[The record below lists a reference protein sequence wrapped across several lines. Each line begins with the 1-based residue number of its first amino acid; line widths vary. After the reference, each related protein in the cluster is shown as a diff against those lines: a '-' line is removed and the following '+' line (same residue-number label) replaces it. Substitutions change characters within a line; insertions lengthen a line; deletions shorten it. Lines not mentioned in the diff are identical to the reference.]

1 MTIRRRDFLT
11 LAGAATLS
19 GSLARVG
26 AQAADNNA
34 GVYDLE
40 RFGNARILHITDT
53 HAQLRP
59 VFFREPSVNIGVGPM
74 RGNPPHLVGRAFL
87 DRFGIRPDSADAYA
101 FTCVEFEKAAGRF
114 GKLGGFAHLKTLVD
128 RMRSE
133 AGAGR
138 ALLLDGGDLWQGT
151 GLANTLQGA
160 DMVDAANLL
169 GIEAMT
175 GHWEFTYGEK
185 TLRANLER
193 FKGEFLAQNVFLTEE
208 AAFNDAKA
216 FDPASGRVFKPSVIK
231 EIGGYR
237 VAVIGQAF
245 PYVPI
250 AHPKRFTPDWKF
262 GIRDE
267 ELQKLVDT
275 HRNTDKVDAVILLSH
290 NGMDVDLKLASRVT
304 GIDVILGGHT
314 HDAVPQPV
322 AVTNPG
328 GVTLVTNA
336 GSNGKFLAVLDLEL
350 AKGKVANVRYRL
362 LPVFSELLKPD
373 PAMQTL
379 IDKTRAPHTVALDE
393 KIAAADRLLYRRGN
407 FSGTMDQ
414 LICDALRGELNAE
427 IALSPG
433 FRWGTTALAGQPLT
447 MEDVLAQTAVTYP
460 ETYIQTMT
468 GGQIKDVLEDI
479 CDNLFNTDPY
489 YQQGGDMVRVGGLA
503 YTCSPSETV
512 GKRISDLK
520 LDNSRALE
528 AGKSYKVAGWASV
541 NEQTGAPIWDVVAR
555 HLKSGKPPNRSLPG
569 VTLKGVEDN
578 PGIAGK
584 G

>member
-1 MTIRRRDFLT
+1 MTIRRRDFVT
-11 LAGAATLS
+11 LAGAAALS
-19 GSLARVG
+19 GALPRLARS
-26 AQAADNNA
+26 ADTVS
-34 GVYDLE
+34 VYDLE
-40 RFGNARILHITDT
+40 RFGNARILHMTDT

-59 VFFREPSVNIGVGPM
+59 VFFREPSVNLGIGAMAGK
-74 RGNPPHLVGRAFL
+74 PPHLVGKAFL

-101 FTCVEFEKAAGRF
+101 FTSVEFEKGAGRF
-114 GKLGGFAHLKTLVD
+114 GKLGGFAHLKTLID
-128 RMRSE
+128 RLRGDVGSGRS
-133 AGAGR
+133 
-138 ALLLDGGDLWQGT
+138 LLLDGGDLWQGS
-151 GLANTLQGA
+151 GLANAMQGA
-160 DMVDAANLL
+160 DMVEAANLL

-185 TLRANLER
+185 ALRDNLAR

-208 AAFNDAKA
+208 AAFNDEKA
-216 FDPASGRVFKPSVIK
+216 FDPASGRVFKPSLVR

-262 GIRDE
+262 GIRDD
-267 ELQKLVDT
+267 ELQKLVD
-275 HRNTDKVDAVILLSH
+275 RLRGNDKVDAVILLSH

-314 HDAVPQPV
+314 HDAVPQPI
-322 AVTNPG
+322 AIANSG

-336 GSNGKFLAVLDLEL
+336 GSNGKFMGVLDLEL
-350 AKGKVANVRYRL
+350 AKGKVADVRYRL

-373 PAMQTL
+373 ATMQAL
-379 IDKTRAPHTVALDE
+379 IDGFRVRSAADWSD
-393 KIAAADRLLYRRGN
+393 KIATADRLLYRRGN

-414 LICDALRGELNAE
+414 LICDALRDGLDAE

-447 MEDVLAQTAVTYP
+447 MEDVFAQTAITYP
-460 ETYIQTMT
+460 ATYLQTMT
-468 GGQIKDVLEDI
+468 GGQIKDILEDV

-503 YTCSPSETV
+503 YTCTPAENA

-520 LDNSRALE
+520 LDSGRKLD
-528 AGKSYKVAGWASV
+528 AGKRYKVAGWASV
-541 NEQTGAPIWDVVAR
+541 NEPNGAPVWDVIAR
-555 HLKSGKPPNRSLPG
+555 HLRSGKPQNRQAPG
-569 VTLKGVEDN
+569 VTIKGVDDN
-578 PGIAGK
+578 PGMMGL

>member
-1 MTIRRRDFLT
+1 SRQASQPVDHHGGDAGGGEEVGRRRGVRQGHRLRQGGRGAGQGFDLPGHQREDPLEGYGNSLEHDPEKWKPVFPRDKRGTRLRGDHAQTMDAPPRRAETRMTIRRRDFLT

-19 GSLARVG
+19 GSLPRLS

-59 VFFREPSVNIGVGPM
+59 VFFREPSVNLGVGAM
-74 RGNPPHLVGRAFL
+74 RGNPPHLVARAFL

-101 FTCVEFEKAAGRF
+101 FTCIEFEKAAGRF

-133 AGAGR
+133 AGSGR

-151 GLANTLQGA
+151 GLSNTLQGA

-185 TLRANLER
+185 ALRANLER

-231 EIGGYR
+231 EIGSYR

-250 AHPKRFTPDWKF
+250 AHPKRFTPAWKF

-267 ELQKLVDT
+267 ELQKLVDA
-275 HRNTDKVDAVILLSH
+275 HRSNDKVDAVILLSH

-322 AVTNPG
+322 AVNNAG
-328 GVTLVTNA
+328 GITLVTNA
-336 GSNGKFLAVLDLEL
+336 GSNGKFLAVLDLDIS
-350 AKGKVANVRYRL
+350 KGRISDVRYRL

-373 PAMQTL
+373 PAMAAL
-379 IDKTRAPHTVALDE
+379 IDKVRTPYVAAYGE
-393 KIAAADRLLYRRGN
+393 KLA
-407 FSGTMDQ
+407 
-414 LICDALRGELNAE
+414 
-427 IALSPG
+427 
-433 FRWGTTALAGQPLT
+433 TA
-447 MEDVLAQTAVTYP
+447 
-460 ETYIQTMT
+460 
-468 GGQIKDVLEDI
+468 
-479 CDNLFNTDPY
+479 
-489 YQQGGDMVRVGGLA
+489 
-503 YTCSPSETV
+503 
-512 GKRISDLK
+512 
-520 LDNSRALE
+520 
-528 AGKSYKVAGWASV
+528 
-541 NEQTGAPIWDVVAR
+541 
-555 HLKSGKPPNRSLPG
+555 
-569 VTLKGVEDN
+569 
-578 PGIAGK
+578 
-584 G
+584 